1 MQGGEASDIA
11 SALVGISVV
20 IVTYNN
26 AGTLGDSLAR
36 LAGQLRDDDE
46 IVVVDNA
53 SADDSARVAETS
65 VPEAIVVR
73 NTRNLGFAAGCNAGA
88 AAASGDLLLFLNPD
102 SRVAEGFRDAV
113 DAAPAGWGAWMGL
126 VTMDG
131 GRLLNTSG
139 GVLHFTGVGW
149 AGQAG
154 QPVSAAAP
162 GPTEVAFGSGA
173 CLVIPRALYLELGGF
188 PEHFF
193 MYCEDVD
200 LSLRVRLRGQGVG
213 VLPAACVDHDYDFH
227 KGALKWR
234 MLERNRVATI
244 IRTYPAALLALVA
257 PALLAAEIAIFA
269 AAVGGGWGR
278 QKLLAWRDVLAALP
292 TLVRERAA
300 IQGSRV
306 VGAADFARWLT
317 PELSSPYLGGAAQN
331 GAVQAALRA
340 YWRVVTAL
348 LR

>member
-1 MQGGEASDIA
+1 M
-11 SALVGISVV
+11 GISVV

-26 AGTLGDSLAR
+26 ADTLGDSLALLVR
-36 LAGQLRDDDE
+36 QLRDGDE

-53 SADDSARVAETS
+53 SSDDSAGVAESS
-65 VPEAIVVR
+65 VPEAVVVR

-88 AAASGDLLLFLNPD
+88 HAATRELLLFLNPD
-102 SRVAEGFRDAV
+102 SRVEPGFRDAIEE
-113 DAAPAGWGAWMGL
+113 APGDWGAWMGL
-126 VTMDG
+126 VAMHG
-131 GRLLNTSG
+131 GSLVNTSG

-154 QPVSAAAP
+154 LPLSATVSSPA
-162 GPTEVAFGSGA
+162 EVAFASGA
-173 CLVIPRALYLELGGF
+173 CLVVSRALYLELGGF

-213 VLPAACVDHDYDFH
+213 VVPAARVDHDYDFH

-234 MLERNRVATI
+234 MLERNRIATI
-244 IRTYPAALLALVA
+244 VRTYPGALLVLLAPALVA
-257 PALLAAEIAIFA
+257 TELAIFA
-269 AAVGGGWGR
+269 AAVVGGWGF
-278 QKLLAWRDVLAALP
+278 QKLLAWRDVAVALP
-292 TLVRERAA
+292 RLLRERRA
-300 IQGSRV
+300 IQRSRLI
-306 VGAADFARWLT
+306 GAREFARWLT
-317 PELSSPYLGGAAQN
+317 PELSSPYLGGVAQN
-331 GAVQAALRA
+331 AFIQGALRA